1 MCCFIRLYL
10 FFFFSRSAHCHRWCA
25 VMRELKEVSLQRAI
39 KKYCK
44 EMLEKKKELER
55 TWLLRPSSLAGI
67 IQLMHARSLWPAVMK
82 ELTLKF
88 AYKST
93 ECYNKVL
100 DEELWLVEG
109 VPKVLEQEGWVTD
122 DDDDNDDATAPA
134 PIQRPPLQIRRRRG
148 RRGKPLCVRFAPR

>member
-1 MCCFIRLYL
+1 MG
-10 FFFFSRSAHCHRWCA
+10 
-25 VMRELKEVSLQRAI
+25 ELKEVSLQRAI
-39 KKYCK
+39 KKSVK
-44 EMLEKKKELER
+44 EMMEKRNELKR
-55 TWLLRPSSLAGI
+55 TWRMRPSALCEI
-67 IQLMHARSLWPAVMK
+67 IQLMHARSLWPSVMR

-100 DEELWLVEG
+100 DEELWIAEG
-109 VPKVLEQEGWVTD
+109 EPKVLEQEGWVTEDDYD
-122 DDDDNDDATAPA
+122 DDDDATAPA